1 MKILKNFLNMIKKK
15 KRLGRVFR
23 NNKENDLW
31 VKRDLMLEYFDK
43 NF

>member
-15 KRLGRVFR
+15 RLGRVFR
-23 NNKENDLW
+23 NIKENDLW